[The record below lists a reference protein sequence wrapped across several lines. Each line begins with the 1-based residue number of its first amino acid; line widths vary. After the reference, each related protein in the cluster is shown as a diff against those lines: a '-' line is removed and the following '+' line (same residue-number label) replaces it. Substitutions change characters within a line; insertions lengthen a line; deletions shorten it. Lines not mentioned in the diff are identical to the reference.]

1 MPRRPL
7 EERDLRSLQ
16 RRSMYSI
23 FQPLDPG
30 EPLTREMVR
39 EAKRH
44 RYFSVKRMEIA
55 AYLYLPG
62 LIVTVLGIN
71 ALHASPLLGFAAA
84 GVLAAGFFVYAMI
97 GEWR

>member
-23 FQPLDPG
+23 FQPLDPA
-30 EPLTREMVR
+30 EPLTRELVR
-39 EAKRH
+39 EAKRQ

-55 AYLYLPG
+55 AYLYLPA
-62 LIVTVLGIN
+62 LMLTILAVS
-71 ALHASPLLGFAAA
+71 ALHGSVLMGFAAA
-84 GVLAAGFFVYAMI
+84 GVLLAGFFVYAMI

>member
-1 MPRRPL
+1 MPRQPL

-23 FQPLDPG
+23 FRPLDPG
-30 EPLTREMVR
+30 EPLTRELLR
-39 EAKRH
+39 EAKRQ

-55 AYLYLPG
+55 AYLYLPS
-62 LIVTVLGIN
+62 LIVIVLGVTS
-71 ALHASPLLGFAAA
+71 LHASALVGFAAA
-84 GVLAAGFFVYAMI
+84 GVLLVGFFVYAMI

>member
-1 MPRRPL
+1 M
-7 EERDLRSLQ
+7 RSLQ

-23 FQPLDPG
+23 LRPLDPG

-39 EAKRH
+39 KAKRQ

-55 AYLYLPG
+55 AFFYLPA
-62 LIVTVLGIN
+62 LMVTVMVVSS
-71 ALHASPLLGFAAA
+71 LHASALVAFAAA
-84 GVLAAGFFVYAMI
+84 GVLLVAFFVYAMI

>member
-1 MPRRPL
+1 MPRKPL

-23 FQPLDPG
+23 FQPLDPA
-30 EPLTREMVR
+30 EPLTRELVR
-39 EAKRH
+39 EAKRQ

-55 AYLYLPG
+55 AYLYLPA
-62 LIVTVLGIN
+62 LMVTVI
-71 ALHASPLLGFAAA
+71 AVSSLHGSPLVAFGAG
-84 GVLAAGFFVYAMI
+84 GVLFVAFGIYAMI

>member
-23 FQPLDPG
+23 FPPLDPG

-39 EAKRH
+39 EAKRQ

-55 AYLYLPG
+55 AYLYIPALM
-62 LIVTVLGIN
+62 LTVLAVS
-71 ALHASPLLGFAAA
+71 ALHGTALIGFGAA
-84 GVLAAGFFVYAMI
+84 GVLLVAFFVYAMI

>member
-1 MPRRPL
+1 MPHRAP
-7 EERDLRSLQ
+7 EERELRSLQ

-39 EAKRH
+39 EAKRQ

-55 AYLYLPG
+55 AFLYLPA
-62 LIVTVLGIN
+62 LMVTVLVVSS
-71 ALHASPLLGFAAA
+71 LHGSPLVAFAAA
-84 GVLAAGFFVYAMI
+84 GVLLVAFFVYAMI

>member
-1 MPRRPL
+1 MTRRAV

-23 FQPLDPG
+23 FRPLNPD
-30 EPLTREMVR
+30 EPLTRELVR
-39 EAKRH
+39 EAKRQ

-55 AYLYLPG
+55 AYLYLPA
-62 LIVTVLGIN
+62 LCLTVLAVSSLN
-71 ALHASPLLGFAAA
+71 ASPLVGFAAA
-84 GVLAAGFFVYAMI
+84 GVLLVAFGVYAMI

>member
-16 RRSMYSI
+16 RRSMHSI
-23 FQPLDPG
+23 FRPLNPE
-30 EPLTREMVR
+30 EPLTRELVR
-39 EAKRH
+39 EAKRQ

-55 AYLYLPG
+55 AFLYLPA
-62 LIVTVLGIN
+62 LMVTVL
-71 ALHASPLLGFAAA
+71 AVSSLHGSPLVAFASA
-84 GVLAAGFFVYAMI
+84 GVLLVAFFVYAMI